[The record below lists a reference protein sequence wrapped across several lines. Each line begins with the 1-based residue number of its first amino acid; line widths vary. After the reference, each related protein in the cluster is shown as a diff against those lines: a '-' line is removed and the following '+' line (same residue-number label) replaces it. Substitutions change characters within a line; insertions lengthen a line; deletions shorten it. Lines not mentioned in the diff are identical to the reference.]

1 MTATPTLQP
10 ILLDG
15 RWQPASEPIDQF
27 RAINPATAAVIED
40 RSYPVSGWSDLAAL
54 LQAGRR
60 AAATMATL
68 SSERIA
74 DFLDTYATCLE
85 QRAGALVEAA
95 HIETGL
101 PRKPRLAQVEL
112 PRTTGQLRQAAAAV
126 REGSWRRAT
135 IDSAANIRSWLAP
148 LGGPVVVIGPNNFPF
163 AFNGVAGGDMAA
175 AIAAGNPV
183 IAKAHPGHP
192 HTSMLLAEAALE
204 AIQATQMPPATVQM
218 FFHTSPELGL
228 RLVSDPDTAAV
239 AFTGSRAAGLALKAA
254 ADQAG
259 RPIYLELSSLNPIFV
274 LAGAL
279 AERGSAIATELH
291 GSCALGAGQFCTRPG
306 LVVLP
311 PGGPTLSFVAQ
322 LQSLTEAATP
332 GTLFTPHSP
341 LAVDAA
347 VQRLRGAGAQVLA
360 GGEMATEVTGFAYRP
375 TLLQVSAERFL
386 LHPQT
391 LQTEA
396 FAHVCLLVRC
406 ERDDEFERI
415 AASLEGNLTGTI
427 YSASDG
433 SDDALCDRLATCLR
447 PKVGRLLNDKMPT
460 GVAVS
465 AAMNHGGPYPSTGHP
480 GFTAVGM
487 PAAMTRFAA
496 LHCYDNVR
504 QQRLPAAL
512 RDASPDGRMWR
523 LIDGQWT
530 RADVGQGGA

>member
-274 LAGAL
+274 LAGAVRG
-279 AERGSAIATELH
+279 AEPEFLTLVRYGELQY
-291 GSCALGAGQFCTRPG
+291 SNCLWG
-306 LVVLP
+306 LVPASISDEESPFNECSHAYLAAAKEVLLRMRAMP
-311 PGGPTLSFVAQ
+311 AMGPRAGEIASRI
-322 LQSLTEAATP
+322 SYEAALE
-332 GTLFTPHSP
+332 G
-341 LAVDAA
+341 AA
-347 VQRLRGAGAQVLA
+347 FIGCVYSGEGFNTADIVRPQWHDVPFHLPTVLSLAGAF
-360 GGEMATEVTGFAYRP
+360 GFLP
-375 TLLQVSAERFL
+375 LT
-386 LHPQT
+386 
-391 LQTEA
+391 A
-396 FAHVCLLVRC
+396 FAAS
-406 ERDDEFERI
+406 RI
-415 AASLEGNLTGTI
+415 FPAKSRT
-427 YSASDG
+427 
-433 SDDALCDRLATCLR
+433 LA
-447 PKVGRLLNDKMPT
+447 PT
-460 GVAVS
+460 G
-465 AAMNHGGPYPSTGHP
+465 
-480 GFTAVGM
+480 
-487 PAAMTRFAA
+487 
-496 LHCYDNVR
+496 
-504 QQRLPAAL
+504 
-512 RDASPDGRMWR
+512 
-523 LIDGQWT
+523 
-530 RADVGQGGA
+530 